1 MTPGFP
7 RMSAPKA
14 AMAASFIAP
23 DQALDFSVPTILET
37 EDDDNEVVDN
47 PEVSYDILPALHF
60 SCSTCQENS
69 LKLSCAKQSSTG
81 FAISEIFIVLLSV
94 RYLTF
99 IEIIYID

>member
-47 PEVSYDILPALHF
+47 PEVSYDILPARLCTYTF
-60 SCSTCQENS
+60 LVQPARKIALNYRVKCRAQPVSRLARS
-69 LKLSCAKQSSTG
+69 LSFCFL
-81 FAISEIFIVLLSV
+81 
-94 RYLTF
+94 
-99 IEIIYID
+99 

>member
-47 PEVSYDILPALHF
+47 PEVSYDILPALHIHF
-60 SCSTCQENS
+60 SVQPARKIALNYRVKSRAQPVSRLARS
-69 LKLSCAKQSSTG
+69 LSFCFL
-81 FAISEIFIVLLSV
+81 
-94 RYLTF
+94 
-99 IEIIYID
+99 